1 MLLPHKITHILSDKH
16 IDAPEKFPFFNG
28 GEEQDGECCLSPL
41 GCWSMPGG
49 SPLDLE
55 CLSARMDAA
64 LTWRGVAQ
72 ASAWMGAALAWMD
85 GEAW

>member
-28 GEEQDGECCLSPL
+28 GEEQDGECCLSPP

-55 CLSARMDAA
+55 CLSAWRDAA
-64 LTWRGVAQ
+64 LTWMGAAQ
-72 ASAWMGAALAWMD
+72 VSAWMGVALAWMD